1 MSNFEYILFDL
12 DGTLIDSKRG
22 IVKCIRYALD
32 KKNIPYT
39 DDLLDKM
46 IGPPFRV
53 SMHDFLGL
61 EMPIIEQLISLYRG
75 IYEVEGW
82 KNCSLYE
89 GVENMLKTLHGEGKR
104 LAVATSKPIKFT
116 NMIVDGFN
124 LRQYF
129 DFVGGASSDASR
141 EAKCDV
147 IQACLDSLN
156 VDDRSKVLMVGDRLY
171 DIEGAHQCGVK
182 CAAILYGYG
191 NLEEFEEYKAD
202 YVLPMPNDVVQLV
215 LGK

>member
-171 DIEGAHQCGVK
+171 DIEGAHRCGVT

>member
-46 IGPPFRV
+46 IGPSFRV

-82 KNCSLYE
+82 KNCALYE